1 MQAYRRIIHNSIAS
15 EEDRI
20 LYELPENP
28 ALCRAQH
35 CHGRARYSMVKLLR
49 RLVVKCITFVPG

>member
-15 EEDRI
+15 KKDCI
-20 LYELPENP
+20 FYEPPENQ
-28 ALCRAQH
+28 ALCCAQH
-35 CHGRARYSMVKLLR
+35 CHGRAHYSMVKLLR